1 MPILKKRR
9 ADHELEEGEVAHR
22 KENKQRKIA
31 KDPRDKRGPSVDS
44 RDEAEL
50 RQPQRTSTPQ
60 LEMKGATISYDVSIW
75 DVPRGHTNY
84 LAQALQQPL
93 FLPRDMDSIWHTKQ
107 LDLFMSLK
115 RDLAMVSC
123 SSSIQVFKNF
133 FFFYFIYYVDRIF
146 NYTCYLHAGH
156 SASLHGRGLAT
167 KCK

>member
-1 MPILKKRR
+1 M
-9 ADHELEEGEVAHR
+9 EEGEVAHR

-44 RDEAEL
+44 KDEAEL

-60 LEMKGATISYDVSIW
+60 LEMKGATISYDASIW

-93 FLPRDMDSIWHTKQ
+93 FLPRDMDSIWCTKQ

-133 FFFYFIYYVDRIF
+133 FYLFIYYVDRIF

-156 SASLHGRGLAT
+156 SASLRGLGLGT